1 VSVTYLFVPAHEPRK
16 IARALESASDAVIL
30 DLEDAVPDAQRT
42 EARQAVA
49 RCLERTASATGPEV
63 WVRINATDPE
73 FERDLEAI
81 DWTRAAG
88 VVVPKA
94 EDPLRLFRVEQTGV
108 RRVLPLIESAVGLA
122 AVDALIAGATR
133 VDRLAIGTWDLALDL
148 GLFAVDD
155 PDDSELIWQL
165 RGELVVHSRRLRLRP
180 PIDGICARLDDE
192 SAFTDVC
199 RRAVAIGY
207 GGKLLIHPSQITIAN
222 NTFTQAR
229 STLDAARRLLET
241 YAAAVAQGHGA
252 TRFEGRLID
261 RPMVERAR
269 ALLAQLEK

>member
-30 DLEDAVPDAQRT
+30 DLEDAVPDAQKT

-207 GGKLLIHPSQITIAN
+207 GGKLLIHPSQITIAK